1 MERVL
6 LPNASAVAKHGP
18 ALVACFG
25 TPVGI
30 FLIYDAFFKA
40 GRVNHEELEWKRR
53 EVQRASV
60 KLREVVK
67 LERTKYYLNKLGAGG
82 QGTVR
87 LTFTLNVGGYGERA
101 LREELQRLFEVDSCR
116 LLLVEDTLDEDE
128 RESGERTEEMVST
141 DGGTQPEA
149 PPKQLVRTNSVQ
161 VLVAKLT
168 AQLKDQLIKKGAKI
182 SQAFHMMDRNGEG
195 TISADNF
202 ALGLADVGLDMRPDD
217 IAALVAS
224 IDRDGDGQISLHE
237 WTIAFGPR
245 QITVA
250 ILPERGDNGKV
261 ASGENADETKGDD
274 PDVIARQLKKKL
286 TKLGKSSGS
295 DVDSYPLLSTV
306 ETQVSPVQTEVNEL
320 KWTEAKRIYTWR
332 KEASHMR
339 FRDVEIT
346 QNAAELQRKDVAL
359 GKAAVSLE
367 EKVALLR
374 RERDEVDALLL
385 AATQLTWKSLQR
397 EVSECVTKMNDST
410 HTEHEKFR
418 DGKAIKDLLHL
429 VRRERK
435 RMVRV
440 KYGKGPRAFAV
451 RHLDYYGLI
460 DRSKWCSALKVGPTR
475 EELVTAVNAL
485 RAKKKEQ
492 YGKLGVL
499 LRLASSSAP
508 TLFAGTVFNTLS
520 GAVTPLTLKFKSDMI
535 RSLQQLDYEQV
546 YNSFWSVIY
555 VQFITMFIDN
565 LSNRFTRR
573 GADAVSQTL
582 KRMVGK
588 AIISQDLRYFDSVDK
603 PNRCLRDAEDIEHD
617 LVYQPQSVI
626 KRAVGLVS
634 NFIVAYEQSPDLL
647 KLMAVILPVTNVVQ
661 ALVIN
666 WFRKST
672 RRQQRG
678 RMRNDDSL
686 GMESVTH
693 DSESMQV
700 VRSFGRELR
709 TVEEFSASNEV
720 QDDLQQQSDLLLD
733 LLNPIFRFSYQ
744 IGTYLGLYFGSRL
757 VLQNKMSATDVAIS
771 VSLSENLV
779 HGVKSFFQRELPGLA
794 RVLAP
799 ATRIIEML
807 DRTPTQG
814 IDEKIGL
821 TPTKPLNGVIEFK
834 DVHFAYPR
842 DKNKKVLRGLSFK
855 LDAGESLGIVGSA
868 GCGKSTALRV
878 LLRMYDCQ
886 SGQVLIDGRDIRDY
900 NPPWLRRQ
908 MAVVQQTPYIIDG
921 DIRANL
927 VYGYAGSAGG
937 RNEDPTQEEIEAAC
951 KRTNAYKVIME
962 QPERWR
968 TDCSDLSPG
977 QKQIITITRALLRN
991 PRILI
996 LDEITASLDADTQE
1010 LIATA
1015 IETLMEGRT
1024 TVQIAHRLV
1033 VLQNSNHIICM
1044 EDGVVA
1050 QSGDHKSLMTIKD
1063 GMYRRMVLKQNLN
1076 TGSDGEDQESDC
1088 VSNCSEQVNSSDAS
1102 DGSDVSES
1110 SSDSEDDA
1118 DDSDAETEE
1127 VTPKDRVMAASNGE
1141 NSGVEIETEDLLL
1154 ELSVLGKD
1162 LSSGAALK
1170 DERAVAEFQATAS
1183 SLVERASM
1191 LVQRVSR
1198 EQARLEQLAMQVDR
1212 PPTTVISPSV
1222 AVGAAAAAAAAPT
1235 DTSEGMSEPSSG
1247 PTEDVADGG
1256 LGLSRQLSRTR
1267 SRSGL

>member
-6 LPNASAVAKHGP
+6 LPNAKVVAAYGP

-40 GRVNHEELEWKRR
+40 RRVNHEELEWKRR
-53 EVQRASV
+53 EVQRASI

-67 LERTKYYLNKLGAGG
+67 LERTKYYLHRLGAGG
-82 QGTVR
+82 LGTVR
-87 LTFTLNVGGYGERA
+87 LTFTLNVGGYSEET
-101 LREELQRLFEVDSCR
+101 LREELQRLFEVDSSR

-128 RESGERTEEMVST
+128 RENGEHSSGNM
-141 DGGTQPEA
+141 TQPVA
-149 PPKQLVRTNSVQ
+149 QPQPLVRSNSVQ

-168 AQLKDQLIKKGAKI
+168 AQLKEQLTKKGAKI
-182 SQAFHMMDRNGEG
+182 SQAFQMMDRNGEG
-195 TISADNF
+195 LISAENF
-202 ALGLADVGLDMRPDD
+202 ALGLADVGLDLKPAD

-224 IDRDGDGQISLHE
+224 IDRDGDGRISLHE

-245 QITVA
+245 QISVA
-250 ILPERGDNGKV
+250 ILPEVSSDGK
-261 ASGENADETKGDD
+261 ALHRENTETKGIERESEKIRETERTTHRESD

-286 TKLGKSSGS
+286 TKLGTSSNS
-295 DVDSYPLLSTV
+295 DVGSYPLLSTV

-332 KEASHMR
+332 KEASHKR

-346 QNAAELQRKDVAL
+346 QNAAELQKKDIVL
-359 GKAAVSLE
+359 GKPAVSLE

-374 RERDEVDALLL
+374 GERDEVDALLL
-385 AATQLTWKSLQR
+385 EATKLTWKSLQR
-397 EVSECVTKMNDST
+397 EVSECVTKMNDPA
-410 HTEHEKFR
+410 HAEHEKFR
-418 DGKAIKDLLHL
+418 DGKAIKDLLSL
-429 VRRERK
+429 LRKERK
-435 RMVRV
+435 RMVRL

-460 DRSKWCSALKVGPTR
+460 DRGRWCPLLRVGPSR
-475 EELVTAVNAL
+475 AELVTAVNAIW
-485 RAKKKEQ
+485 AKRREQ

-499 LRLASSSAP
+499 LRLAGSSAP

-535 RSLQQLDYEQV
+535 RSLQRLDHEQV
-546 YNSFWSVIY
+546 YSSFWSVIY
-555 VQFITMFIDN
+555 IQFITMFIDN
-565 LSNRFTRR
+565 LSNRFTRK

-617 LVYQPQSVI
+617 LVYQPQYVI
-626 KRAVGLVS
+626 KRAVSLVS
-634 NFIVAYEQSPDLL
+634 NFVVAYEQSPDLL
-647 KLMAVILPVTNVVQ
+647 KLMAVILPVTNVIQ
-661 ALVIN
+661 ALVVN

-672 RRQQRG
+672 KRQQRG
-678 RMRNDDSL
+678 RMNNDDSL

-733 LLNPIFRFSYQ
+733 ILNPIFRFSYQ
-744 IGTYLGLYFGSRL
+744 IGTYLGLYFGSQL
-757 VLQNKMSATDVAIS
+757 VLQNKMSASDVAIA

-814 IDEKIGL
+814 IDENVGL
-821 TPTKPLNGVIEFK
+821 TPTKTLNGVIEFK

-868 GCGKSTALRV
+868 GCGKSTALRM

-886 SGQVLIDGRDIRDY
+886 GGQVLIDGRDIREY

-908 MAVVQQTPYIIDG
+908 MAVVQQTPYIIHG

-927 VYGYAGSAGG
+927 VY
-937 RNEDPTQEEIEAAC
+937 
-951 KRTNAYKVIME
+951 
-962 QPERWR
+962 
-968 TDCSDLSPG
+968 
-977 QKQIITITRALLRN
+977 LLR
-991 PRILI
+991 
-996 LDEITASLDADTQE
+996 ITY
-1010 LIATA
+1010 
-1015 IETLMEGRT
+1015 
-1024 TVQIAHRLV
+1024 V
-1033 VLQNSNHIICM
+1033 
-1044 EDGVVA
+1044 
-1050 QSGDHKSLMTIKD
+1050 
-1063 GMYRRMVLKQNLN
+1063 
-1076 TGSDGEDQESDC
+1076 
-1088 VSNCSEQVNSSDAS
+1088 
-1102 DGSDVSES
+1102 
-1110 SSDSEDDA
+1110 
-1118 DDSDAETEE
+1118 
-1127 VTPKDRVMAASNGE
+1127 
-1141 NSGVEIETEDLLL
+1141 
-1154 ELSVLGKD
+1154 
-1162 LSSGAALK
+1162 
-1170 DERAVAEFQATAS
+1170 
-1183 SLVERASM
+1183 
-1191 LVQRVSR
+1191 
-1198 EQARLEQLAMQVDR
+1198 
-1212 PPTTVISPSV
+1212 
-1222 AVGAAAAAAAAPT
+1222 
-1235 DTSEGMSEPSSG
+1235 
-1247 PTEDVADGG
+1247 
-1256 LGLSRQLSRTR
+1256 
-1267 SRSGL
+1267 